1 MRNKPLIR
9 LSLLL
14 TAVACCPMLLTRAQG
29 QGFRGA
35 IYKGSQKM
43 EATLKRKHPPLVH
56 IMGVA
61 VSVRAR
67 SENAVNTPYA
77 SQLASELES
86 ELCSNDRRLKPEK
99 VNPETIVSCNI
110 TRLDASGKFEIQ
122 KSQERHKTGERQK
135 WNEKKKK
142 YEMEPVYEDVIVSRN
157 YKVVSGAMNVSYQVT
172 NSKTGAIIDAS
183 NIPAVRN
190 RTQYPDGNGA
200 PSDDELKQGMMKE
213 VVKQIVHRLTPT
225 IEAVPVLLARG
236 KLDDA
241 GNLGKAGLWE
251 KMLENLEDKMQ
262 PFKDPK
268 DDAYRVYDI
277 GLAYEALAYKSE
289 DLAIAKKLLQKA
301 VDNYLKA
308 LEMNPGEK
316 YFREPQTRI
325 EAAANQYNKLTT
337 QQSAELAQVP
347 PVGPGGPKPPP
358 REISGS
364 KGLPQA
370 PPTPNKSLTNQG
382 VIDLAKKG
390 LDEAGLIAT
399 IKDASSVEFDLG
411 AEALGVLLENRVTSK
426 VIASMRAKQDAQ
438 RKKPASATRKKPVRK
453 RSPQPVR
460 RTEWPFG
467 F

>member
-1 MRNKPLIR
+1 
-9 LSLLL
+9 
-14 TAVACCPMLLTRAQG
+14 
-29 QGFRGA
+29 
-35 IYKGSQKM
+35 M

-61 VSVRAR
+61 ISVRAR

-86 ELCSNDRRLKPEK
+86 ELCSNDKRLKPEK

-110 TRLDASGKFEIQ
+110 TRLDSAEKFEIQ
-122 KSQERHKTGERQK
+122 KSQEQRKTGERQK

-142 YEMEPVYEDVIVSRN
+142 YEMEPVYEDVTVSRN
-157 YKVVSGAMNVSYQVT
+157 YKVVSGAMNVSYQVIDKK
-172 NSKTGAIIDAS
+172 SGAIIDAS
-183 NIPAVRN
+183 NIAAAHN
-190 RTQYPDGNGA
+190 RTQHLDGNGA
-200 PSDDELKQGMMKE
+200 PSQEEIKQGMMKD

-225 IEAVPVLLARG
+225 IESVPVLLPRG

-289 DLAIAKKLLQKA
+289 DLATAKKLLQKA
-301 VDNYLKA
+301 AESYLKA

-316 YFREPQTRI
+316 YFREPQARI
-325 EAAANQYNKLTT
+325 EAAANQYNKLNT
-337 QQSAELAQVP
+337 QQSVELAQGAQVGSGGQAP
-347 PVGPGGPKPPP
+347 PI
-358 REISGS
+358 REGAGS
-364 KGLPQA
+364 KGLL
-370 PPTPNKSLTNQG
+370 PTRNKTLTNQS

-399 IKDASSVEFDLG
+399 IKDASTVEFDLG
-411 AEALGVLLENRVTSK
+411 AEAQSVLLENKVTSK

-438 RKKPASATRKKPVRK
+438 RKKPGSATVRK
-453 RSPQPVR
+453 PSKKRSTQPVR